1 MSKTGHF
8 QIHLEDGPDGGAGTP
23 GHKAQEA
30 EKYRSWGRGELAGRA
45 NQWDGEGD
53 RRQTD
58 RGRAPRGGARN
69 INEKVR
75 DLKLILRFSDKSLFF
90 RLVHYCQIK
99 YKSNPKLCYFL
110 KIVFHLEKF
119 MSLFQKII

>member
-1 MSKTGHF
+1 MGQTEGQALQGTRHSKEHRHRRPKSTG
-8 QIHLEDGPDGGAGTP
+8 
-23 GHKAQEA
+23 
-30 EKYRSWGRGELAGRA
+30 SWGRGELAGRA

-58 RGRAPRGGARN
+58 RGRASPGGARN
-69 INEKVR
+69 INENAG
-75 DLKLILRFSDKSLFF
+75 DLKLILRFSDKSLFV

-110 KIVFHLEKF
+110 KIVFHLGF
-119 MSLFQKII
+119 MSLFQKIM

>member
-1 MSKTGHF
+1 MEGQALQGTRHSKEQRHRGLKSTG
-8 QIHLEDGPDGGAGTP
+8 
-23 GHKAQEA
+23 
-30 EKYRSWGRGELAGRA
+30 SWRRGELAGRA

-58 RGRAPRGGARN
+58 RGRAPQGGARN
-69 INEKVR
+69 INENVR